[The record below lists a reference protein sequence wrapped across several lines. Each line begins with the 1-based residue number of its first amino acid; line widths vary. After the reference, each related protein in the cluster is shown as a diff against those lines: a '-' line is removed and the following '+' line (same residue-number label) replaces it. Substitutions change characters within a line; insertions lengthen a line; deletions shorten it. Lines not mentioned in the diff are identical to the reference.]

1 MPGCGVMAVP
11 FLCYLVLLFSYCLK
25 QFVYILIKRN
35 ESHSERVCFVVAS
48 GVVFGVFV
56 AGCWSLVRCLTDIR
70 SDMAKRQLF
79 GPNQGKALTFH

>member
-11 FLCYLVLLFSYCLK
+11 FLCYLALLFSYFLK
-25 QFVYILIKRN
+25 QFIYILIKRN
-35 ESHSERVCFVVAS
+35 QSDSERVCFVVVS

-70 SDMAKRQLF
+70 SGMAKRQLSR
-79 GPNQGKALTFH
+79 PNQGKALTFH